1 MRHFGMRHFSGL
13 DLPAVSEVLSGVT
26 FGPNSA
32 LTGTVVLPS
41 AGDVREGITFGASSG
56 TTGTLVVGGGT
67 EPPDLTNG
75 NLNQIEETEIYALDS
90 YYEVTG
96 INAEYYEKTDD
107 SSKWIVVVMLSR
119 SETLEYENDIQYER
133 ETLVVLLRRYGT
145 NAVERPARGDR
156 LTLTSPDG
164 SRIYKLTETPVVSS
178 GQLEW
183 KAEFSRSKQVKAGG
197 RDTVR
202 QV

>member
-1 MRHFGMRHFSGL
+1 MRQFGQRQFAGL
-13 DLPAVSEVLSGVT
+13 KLPTVAEVLTGVT
-26 FGPNSA
+26 FGGNAA

-56 TTGTLVVGGGT
+56 TTGTLVVNGGT

-90 YYEVTG
+90 YYAVTG
-96 INAEYYEKTDD
+96 INAEYYTKADD

-119 SETLEYENDIQYER
+119 SETLQYENDIQYER
-133 ETLVVLLRRYGT
+133 ETLVVLLRRFGT
-145 NAVERPARGDR
+145 NAVERPAKGDR
-156 LTLTSPDG
+156 LSLTSPDG
-164 SRIYKLTETPVVSS
+164 VRKYTLTETLVVSS

-183 KAEFSRSKQVKAGG
+183 KAEFSRSRQVKAGG
-197 RDTVR
+197 KDTVR
-202 QV
+202 QL